1 MMIMVI
7 ANFFFQRAL
16 NVDIL
21 PSRSKSKKKP
31 RARTSRKNL
40 IKEKVKANRPNW
52 VSVEWFL

>member
-1 MMIMVI
+1 MMIIMI
-7 ANFFFQRAL
+7 ANFFFQRAV

-21 PSRSKSKKKP
+21 PSRSKSKKK
-31 RARTSRKNL
+31 REYEQAEKNL